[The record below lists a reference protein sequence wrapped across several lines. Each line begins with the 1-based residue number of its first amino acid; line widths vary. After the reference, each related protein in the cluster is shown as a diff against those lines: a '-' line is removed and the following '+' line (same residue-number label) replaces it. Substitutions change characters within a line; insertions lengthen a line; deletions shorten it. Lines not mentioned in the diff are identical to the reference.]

1 MGFIIKEGS
10 PKVGWF
16 PASCGT
22 GPTAVTFYMG
32 QLVMWK
38 YGGVYP
44 LAAATALPEVTVF
57 PFGVVLGFNVA
68 PGNATYDSTYKCEK
82 AASVIT
88 QATLLAK
95 AGNVA
100 FAEGMQS
107 KGELQL
113 LVKVGLI
120 APDCTVLEGP
130 ICATAFGTAPTV
142 VTCTVAD
149 TDGLTGMV
157 HGAADATF
165 LANNAMYYCRSG
177 KNQGVYRQS
186 YANSGT
192 TPTFYNPWP
201 NVWAVG
207 DTYCATN
214 MGVGRQY
221 VEFGTA
227 GVGMFIDN
235 ADNLTHAFVVN
246 VHSMNLSVAGKET
259 AQFSFAAYSAI

>member
-22 GPTAVTFYMG
+22 GPTAVKFYMG
-32 QLVMWK
+32 QLVQWM

-44 LAAATALPEVTVF
+44 LIAAVAKPEVTSF

-68 PGNATYDSTYKCEK
+68 PGNATYDSTYKCEY
-82 AASVIT
+82 ASSVIT

-100 FAEGMQS
+100 FAEGMIQ

-113 LVKVGLI
+113 MVKVGII

-130 ICATAFGTAPTV
+130 ICSGTFGTAPTV
-142 VTCTVAD
+142 VTATTAD
-149 TDGLTGMV
+149 TDGLSGMV
-157 HGAADATF
+157 HGTADATF
-165 LANNAMYYCRSG
+165 VANNNMYYCHSG
-177 KNQGVYRQS
+177 KNQGVYRMS
-186 YANSGT
+186 YAASAT
-192 TPTFYNPWP
+192 TPTFYSPWP

-207 DTYCATN
+207 DTYVATN
-214 MGVGRQY
+214 MGIGRQY

-235 ADNLTHAFVVN
+235 TDNLTHAFVVN
-246 VHSMNLSVAGKET
+246 VHSMNLETAGKET